1 MVMASVSRAFEIDDK
16 SHTGNEVVRLRKR
29 LTDAKE
35 WHHGHR
41 CVKPTSYRECVL
53 SLNTMLLLDLL
64 QILLSCRKVFLDFN
78 FHLFRLMV

>member
-1 MVMASVSRAFEIDDK
+1 MVMASVSRVFAIDK
-16 SHTGNEVVRLRKR
+16 SHTSNKVVRLRIR
-29 LTDAKE
+29 QTDAKE
-35 WHHGHR
+35 WHHGRR
-41 CVKPTSYRECVL
+41 CVKMTCYRECVL